1 MFLSCTYIGNTKY
14 KTTIYMECDRSI
26 TTDDSKPHFQD
37 VRTSVQVIISSK
49 THNGREETGGEG
61 GREGRRGWGEKQG
74 ERRERKGGEKQGK
87 GMRGGGGME
96 RRKKQGEG
104 GSREWRQL

>member
-1 MFLSCTYIGNTKY
+1 MCVHVYMFLCTYIGNTKY

-49 THNGREETGGEG
+49 THNGIGGNRG
-61 GREGRRGWGEKQG
+61 RGREGGGVGEKQG
-74 ERRERKGGEKQGK
+74 ERRERKGG
-87 GMRGGGGME
+87 
-96 RRKKQGEG
+96 KKQG
-104 GSREWRQL
+104 